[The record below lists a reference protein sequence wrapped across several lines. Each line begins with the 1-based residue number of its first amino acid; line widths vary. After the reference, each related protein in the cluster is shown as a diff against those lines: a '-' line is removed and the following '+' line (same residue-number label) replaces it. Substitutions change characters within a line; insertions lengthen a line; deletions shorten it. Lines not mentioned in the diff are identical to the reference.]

1 MPEST
6 DARHTYLSSYQQFEK
21 SDAGRRHPW
30 LRQLREDAITR
41 FERMGFP
48 TTHDEGWRHTNVAPI
63 SKFPFRPAV
72 RDFDGLTARELGSL
86 TFGDDDSC
94 RLVFINGAYSE
105 ELSRAGALPS
115 GTRVKN
121 LATALETERGLLGP
135 YLARLASFESN
146 PFVALNTA
154 FLADGAFVHIP
165 RKTVLDQVLHLV
177 FLSTSRGEAS
187 VSHPRN
193 LILVGDDCQASI
205 VESYGGLDHGSYF
218 TNTVTE
224 IVLGNNASLDHC
236 KLQRESEDS
245 FHVGTLQVLQERN
258 SRLYSHSIS
267 LGGALVR
274 NDLNTV
280 MNGEGCDSTLDG
292 LYVTRGRQLVD
303 NHTCIDHARP
313 HCDSREL
320 YKGILDDQSRGV
332 FSGKIIVRK
341 DAQKTSAKQTN
352 KNLLLSEEALANTA
366 PELQIFADDVKCT
379 HGATIGHLDE
389 EQLFYTRSRGIGAEA
404 ARTLLTYAFASDILG
419 SVKFKP
425 IQCQIDLV
433 LLTRLSRGGK
443 LKA

>member
-1 MPEST
+1 MAET
-6 DARHTYLSSYQQFEK
+6 ADARHMYLSSYQQFEK

-30 LRQLREDAITR
+30 LRQLREDAVTR
-41 FERMGFP
+41 FERLGFP

-63 SKFPFRPAV
+63 SKVRFRPAAHE
-72 RDFDGLTARELGSL
+72 FDGLTAPELGSF

-94 RLVFINGAYSE
+94 RLVFINGAYSG
-105 ELSRAGALPS
+105 ELSTASALPP
-115 GTRVKN
+115 GTHVKN
-121 LATALETERGLLGP
+121 LAAALETERALLEP
-135 YLARLASFESN
+135 HLARLASSEAN

-154 FLADGAFVHIP
+154 FLSDGAFVYIP
-165 RKTVLDQVLHLV
+165 PGTILDQVLHLV
-177 FLSTSRGEAS
+177 FLSSSRGEAS

-193 LILVGDDCQASI
+193 LVLVGDDCQASI
-205 VESYGGLDHGSYF
+205 VESYGGLDHGVYF

-224 IVLGNNASLDHC
+224 VVLGSNALLDHY

-245 FHVGTLQVLQERN
+245 YHVGTLQVLQERS

-280 MNGEGCDSTLDG
+280 MNGEGCDCTLNG

-332 FSGKIIVRK
+332 FSGKILVRK
-341 DAQKTSAKQTN
+341 DAQKTSARQTN
-352 KNLLLSEEALANTA
+352 KNLLLSEEALANTT

-389 EQLFYTRSRGIGAEA
+389 EELFYTRSRGIGAEA

-433 LLTRLSRGGK
+433 LLTRLSRGRN
-443 LKA
+443 